1 MTEKSVFYLY
11 YQAGT
16 FCYQCTNL
24 TEGLRGLFI
33 ILSNTWMP
41 WVFYSEKN
49 HNFVSL
55 TFPVA
60 MPRLMMCAQ
69 ATLQAPGLLPSAPV
83 MKQFQQGQGWM
94 VACSRGGQY
103 HDENLGKN
111 RQPLVS
117 VD

>member
-1 MTEKSVFYLY
+1 
-11 YQAGT
+11 
-16 FCYQCTNL
+16 
-24 TEGLRGLFI
+24 
-33 ILSNTWMP
+33 
-41 WVFYSEKN
+41 
-49 HNFVSL
+49 
-55 TFPVA
+55 